1 MSEIATTTPAFDKI
15 ADALAKAQAKMTNP
29 VKTHEATVQRSKDKG
44 GGVSHR
50 YKYATLA
57 EVIDSTR
64 APLAENGLSVT
75 QLTVLADGKLTLVTR
90 LLHASGQYM
99 DSVYPLPSGA
109 APQEMGSAITYA
121 RRYSLCAILG
131 IAADEDDDGAK
142 AGDVQGGQDDR
153 DTLVNL
159 MGEASLGN
167 KAVMDYCRA
176 NNLGDGRTTE
186 DLSAETVRKLVDTW
200 PAVTAAIKSAPKAP
214 PAKQETAAAPEKQ
227 ADKPAEKSDELPG
240 LPDLTG
246 LDPALADAMSMAGV
260 SKAQLKAYYVGAKH
274 LPATVEPE
282 KLPPTYL
289 KQLLAPANWKK
300 AVEAMTKL
308 I

>member
-1 MSEIATTTPAFDKI
+1 MSDTATTMPAFDKI
-15 ADALAKAQAKMTNP
+15 ADAMAKAQAKMTNP
-29 VKTHEATVQRSKDKG
+29 PKTKAGQYKQA
-44 GGVSHR
+44 R
-50 YKYATLA
+50 YKYADLA
-57 EVIDSTR
+57 EIISHAR
-64 APLAENGLSVT
+64 APLADNGLSVT

-142 AGDVQGGQDDR
+142 AADVQGGQADR
-153 DTLVNL
+153 DALVNL

-186 DLSAETVRKLVDTW
+186 DLSAETVRKLVDNW
-200 PAVTAAIKSAPKAP
+200 PAVTAAIKAAPKAQ
-214 PAKQETAAAPEKQ
+214 PAKPEAPAAAPEKP
-227 ADKPAEKSDELPG
+227 ADKPAEKPTEKSDELPG
-240 LPDLTG
+240 LPDLSG
-246 LDPALADAMSMAGV
+246 LDPALAKVMAEAGI
-260 SKAQLKAYYVGAKH
+260 SKAKLKAYYTGAKH

-300 AVEAMTKL
+300 AVEHMTKL
-308 I
+308 V